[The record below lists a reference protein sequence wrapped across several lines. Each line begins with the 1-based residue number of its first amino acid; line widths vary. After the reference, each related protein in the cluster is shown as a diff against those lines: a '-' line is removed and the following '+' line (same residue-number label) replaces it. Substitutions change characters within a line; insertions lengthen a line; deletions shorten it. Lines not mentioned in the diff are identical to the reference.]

1 MGTIACSR
9 SPCRGPLRGRKR
21 SITGML
27 TWRFLSCLP
36 CGPATH
42 FLGLSLPP
50 SKRAGPGAALTLS
63 LAGSGARQHL
73 PLVSP
78 ETQTSAWESWE
89 GASPPGAHSRN
100 FWKIW
105 ADSAVSFRTRSP
117 EVFVSGEL
125 GQCWTPERWHHWGVL
140 FPIRFPGRHEHI
152 CSVAHEQE
160 NPLSL
165 LGRCRTFMEGG
176 GELVRQPGRS
186 LHLLTSTQNL
196 KRVVSTRIPKYTN
209 VYISSLYLF
218 YTCVFG

>member
-9 SPCRGPLRGRKR
+9 SPCRGPLRRR
-21 SITGML
+21 RCSITGML

-36 CGPATH
+36 RGLATH

-50 SKRAGPGAALTLS
+50 SEHAGPGAALTLS

-89 GASPPGAHSRN
+89 GASPPGAHSQN

-117 EVFVSGEL
+117 RGVCL
-125 GQCWTPERWHHWGVL
+125 WGVRSML
-140 FPIRFPGRHEHI
+140 DSPE
-152 CSVAHEQE
+152 VA
-160 NPLSL
+160 SL
-165 LGRCRTFMEGG
+165 RSTIPYQIPRTAWT
-176 GELVRQPGRS
+176 
-186 LHLLTSTQNL
+186 HL
-196 KRVVSTRIPKYTN
+196 
-209 VYISSLYLF
+209 
-218 YTCVFG
+218 